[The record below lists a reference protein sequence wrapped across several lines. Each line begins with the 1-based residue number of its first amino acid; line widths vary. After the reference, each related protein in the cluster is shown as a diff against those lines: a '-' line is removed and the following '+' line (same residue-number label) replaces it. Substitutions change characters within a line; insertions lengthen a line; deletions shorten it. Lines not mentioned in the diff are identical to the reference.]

1 MNTMTYRGH
10 VATVE
15 YRAEDE
21 CLVGRVVG
29 ISDFVSFHGSSV
41 RETRRAFR
49 AAVDDYLQDLAES
62 NAAKPVDGPA
72 LRAYRKRQGL
82 TQEQL
87 AAQLEVTKAT
97 ITEWERCKRPLPG
110 TMKFALAAVV

>member
-1 MNTMTYRGH
+1 MNTITYRGYT
-10 VATVE
+10 ATVE
-15 YRAEDE
+15 YRSDDD
-21 CLVGRVVG
+21 CLVGRLIGIKDIVG
-29 ISDFVSFHGSSV
+29 FHGDSV
-41 RETRRAFR
+41 RELKRAFR
-49 AAVDDYLQDLAES
+49 EAVDDYIAALAES